1 LIIDFNKQQGRCEPA
16 LYQYILRILILLG
29 NIMITHLLVDLDDT
43 LLQNSMEIF
52 APPYYKAL
60 TAHLAEFV
68 APEVMLPKLLEGTN
82 AMLKNADPHITLE
95 HAFDKIFY
103 PGVGVSK
110 EKLHPSLVQFYNT
123 VFPDL
128 KKYTQQIPSAIA
140 MVNQALKNG
149 LKIVVATNPLF
160 PLMAIRQRLIWS
172 GLSPEEISYTLIAC
186 YEDFHFTK
194 PNPAYYQE
202 IITKL
207 DIKAAECVMVGN
219 DIEMDILPALSMGI
233 HCFRIG
239 NNEKSKILKDNFT
252 SGMHQQVIPWI
263 NNLNSMP
270 GTGII

>member
-1 LIIDFNKQQGRCEPA
+1 
-16 LYQYILRILILLG
+16 
-29 NIMITHLLVDLDDT
+29 MITHLLVDLDDT

-60 TAHLAEFV
+60 STHLAAFV

-82 AMLKNADPHITLE
+82 AMLKNTDPAVTLE
-95 HAFDKIFY
+95 HAFDRVFY
-103 PGVGVSK
+103 PGIGVSK
-110 EKLHPSLVQFYNT
+110 EKLHPSLVQFYDT
-123 VFPDL
+123 IFPDL
-128 KKYTQQIPSAIA
+128 KKYTQQIPAAIE
-140 MVNQALKNG
+140 MVNQALEIG

-160 PLMAIRQRLIWS
+160 PLKAIEQRLIWS
-172 GLSPEEISYTLIAC
+172 GLSPKDIPYSLIAC

-207 DIKAAECVMVGN
+207 GVKADECVMVGN

-233 HCFRIG
+233 HCFRIV
-239 NNEKSKILKDNFT
+239 NNEKSKILKDDFT

-263 NNLNSMP
+263 NNLNSTP
-270 GTGII
+270 KTGII